1 MPVRAIKL
9 GDQQAFEKT
18 YMDWHAKI
26 YAYFMHKT
34 SSVYMAEEL
43 VQLTFIKLWN
53 FRHTLKVDL
62 PLQAQLFTIARTT
75 MIDFLRQQANQQ
87 RLIKEAAF
95 ELEGCIQP
103 NWDLDGK
110 NRAEILINSLP
121 PIRRQVFL
129 LNRYEGYS
137 NPEIAQKLDISVR
150 TVEKHISLA
159 LKQLKAKLMPF
170 ILFLTHYVYWYFQT

>member
-1 MPVRAIKL
+1 MLVRAIKL

-18 YMDWHAKI
+18 YLDWHAKV

-43 VQLTFIKLWN
+43 TQLTFIKLWN
-53 FRHTLKVDL
+53 ARHTLKLAL

-75 MIDFLRQQANQQ
+75 MIDFLRKQANQQ
-87 RLIKEAAF
+87 RLVKEAAL
-95 ELEGCIQP
+95 ELKALKEPI
-103 NWDLDGK
+103 WDLPGK
-110 NRAEILINSLP
+110 SRADFLINSLP

-137 NPEIAQKLDISVR
+137 NPEIAEKLDISVR

-159 LKQLKAKLMPF
+159 LKQLKNKLLPL
-170 ILFLTHYVYWYFQT
+170 LFFLSHYVYWFFQT